1 MYNHTKQ
8 QHMVHILSNSPS
20 ILNVFISEI
29 RDAEVQ
35 KDSMRFRYNLERLG
49 EIFAFEISRQL
60 EYTDREVSTPLGFAT
75 VPVLKEY
82 PVIAVILRAGLPFH
96 QGMLN
101 VFDRSDSAFVSA
113 YRKRHKDGTFTINVE
128 YSQVPDINGKVLII
142 CDAML
147 ASGASMVNAY
157 RDLMLKGTPRHIHL
171 VSVLASEE
179 GIDYVRKHTPQLE
192 RDIWVGVID
201 EELTAQSLIVPG
213 LGDAGDLAY
222 GKKEIS

>member
-1 MYNHTKQ
+1 
-8 QHMVHILSNSPS
+8 MVHILSNTPS

-60 EYTDREVSTPLGFAT
+60 EYTNREVATPLGFAT

-82 PVIAVILRAGLPFH
+82 PVLAVILRAGLPFH
-96 QGMLN
+96 KGMLN
-101 VFDRSDSAFVSA
+101 FFDRSDSAFVSA
-113 YRKRHKDGTFTINVE
+113 YRKKHKDGSFTIDVE

-147 ASGASMVNAY
+147 ASGTSMVNTY
-157 RDLMLKGTPRHIHL
+157 RDLMLKGKPRHIHL
-171 VSVLASEE
+171 VSALASEE
-179 GIDYVRKHTPQLE
+179 GIDYIRKHTPQQN

-213 LGDAGDLAY
+213 LGDAGDLAF
-222 GKKEIS
+222 GKKEFTS